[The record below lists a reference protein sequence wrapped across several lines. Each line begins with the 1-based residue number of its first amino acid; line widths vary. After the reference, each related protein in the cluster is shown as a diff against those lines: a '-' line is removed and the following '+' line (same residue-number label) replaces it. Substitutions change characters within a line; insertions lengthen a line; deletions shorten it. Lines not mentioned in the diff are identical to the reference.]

1 MRPLYLTLCG
11 FGPYSGEEKVDFTR
25 FGGNGVF
32 LITGPTGSGKTTI
45 FDGITYALFGMTSTQ
60 IREKSSLR
68 SDFSTEEKETYVE
81 LVFSHRDKE
90 YTVRR
95 SPRYERAKKRGSGVT
110 VSNETALLMEEGKRP
125 LETIAEVN
133 KRVEEILGLNYRQFK
148 QLGMLAQGE
157 FMELLLASS
166 RDRVE
171 IFRDLFQTGEYEEL
185 SRRLG
190 ERARK
195 LRGGLYDL
203 DSRMDEMLG
212 QAGIEKTENRLPEE
226 LVADAGALYEQAKEE
241 KKQIEEELRE
251 KKKQKKALE
260 EKGAAYF
267 KLEKE
272 LLKEKEKNE
281 KRRLD
286 WQEQEEKAEN
296 QRKALA
302 LWQTEK
308 EKRQEDT
315 KNATN
320 CVLSKKQEL
329 LLKKKET
336 EGWER
341 QLLEADSRFKEKKR
355 EKDSIKELLKKFADF
370 SKAEKAQKQ
379 RMDGYTRQQKKEE
392 AARKLYEEKEELYRS
407 AAIGLAAR
415 FLEEGKPCPVCG
427 SLTHPDK
434 AKVSKTVPDQ
444 EEVEDYKKK
453 AEKEREC
460 LDTLFAETREALGAL
475 RQQEAELSEAGKR
488 ADIRDEKEGEEKY
501 RQLKQEEEACEQL
514 VLVWKKKEK
523 DAKGVE
529 KELKS
534 LESQMEALKKK
545 EEKDRAKEE
554 KEGARLRERLSKEE
568 VKAAEKKT
576 VFTEGTKAE
585 VLLQEKL
592 EAVKQRL
599 TLDITLM
606 EAERKTLEE
615 AVKALELQRDSVIT
629 RLGRLKTAWDALKTR
644 MAERKELEAEYG
656 IWQDL
661 DNVTKGRNKDRL
673 VFEQYVL
680 AVYFEEVLEAA
691 NLRLSEM
698 SNGRFKLQ
706 KIRRVEDARTTN
718 SLDIEIFDN
727 YTGKCRSVKSLS
739 GGESFKAALCLALG
753 MADMIEASIG
763 GICIDTLF
771 IDEGFG
777 SLDEESLDQALKSLL
792 SLTGQKHFIGIISHV
807 NELKERIEQQIV
819 IEKGRNGSH
828 IYKS

>member
-341 QLLEADSRFKEKKR
+341 QLLEADSRFKEKR
-355 EKDSIKELLKKFADF
+355 
-370 SKAEKAQKQ
+370 
-379 RMDGYTRQQKKEE
+379 
-392 AARKLYEEKEELYRS
+392 
-407 AAIGLAAR
+407 
-415 FLEEGKPCPVCG
+415 
-427 SLTHPDK
+427 
-434 AKVSKTVPDQ
+434 
-444 EEVEDYKKK
+444 
-453 AEKEREC
+453 
-460 LDTLFAETREALGAL
+460 
-475 RQQEAELSEAGKR
+475 
-488 ADIRDEKEGEEKY
+488 
-501 RQLKQEEEACEQL
+501 
-514 VLVWKKKEK
+514 
-523 DAKGVE
+523 
-529 KELKS
+529 
-534 LESQMEALKKK
+534 
-545 EEKDRAKEE
+545 
-554 KEGARLRERLSKEE
+554 
-568 VKAAEKKT
+568 EKKT
-576 VFTEGTKAE
+576 V
-585 VLLQEKL
+585 
-592 EAVKQRL
+592 
-599 TLDITLM
+599 
-606 EAERKTLEE
+606 
-615 AVKALELQRDSVIT
+615 S
-629 RLGRLKTAWDALKTR
+629 
-644 MAERKELEAEYG
+644 
-656 IWQDL
+656 
-661 DNVTKGRNKDRL
+661 
-673 VFEQYVL
+673 
-680 AVYFEEVLEAA
+680 
-691 NLRLSEM
+691 
-698 SNGRFKLQ
+698 
-706 KIRRVEDARTTN
+706 
-718 SLDIEIFDN
+718 
-727 YTGKCRSVKSLS
+727 RS
-739 GGESFKAALCLALG
+739 C
-753 MADMIEASIG
+753 
-763 GICIDTLF
+763 
-771 IDEGFG
+771 
-777 SLDEESLDQALKSLL
+777 
-792 SLTGQKHFIGIISHV
+792 
-807 NELKERIEQQIV
+807 
-819 IEKGRNGSH
+819 
-828 IYKS
+828 